1 MRRRRRSLGAFK
13 PVLIEER
20 GKRGMTELDLPEN
33 PEKRGDGLLMLAR
46 DAVKALCAL
55 RSVAIPGLRTR
66 TEPEIDD
73 TASRRRCQL
82 EVRPFMEQHIS
93 LGLDANGGSVPAE
106 VELRR
111 TRANDHAQSAQER
124 ARLAVVTGR
133 LRSARASE
141 IPRSSDLP

>member
-1 MRRRRRSLGAFK
+1 
-13 PVLIEER
+13 
-20 GKRGMTELDLPEN
+20 
-33 PEKRGDGLLMLAR
+33 
-46 DAVKALCAL
+46 
-55 RSVAIPGLRTR
+55 
-66 TEPEIDD
+66 
-73 TASRRRCQL
+73 
-82 EVRPFMEQHIS
+82 MEQHIS

-133 LRSARASE
+133 LRSARPSR